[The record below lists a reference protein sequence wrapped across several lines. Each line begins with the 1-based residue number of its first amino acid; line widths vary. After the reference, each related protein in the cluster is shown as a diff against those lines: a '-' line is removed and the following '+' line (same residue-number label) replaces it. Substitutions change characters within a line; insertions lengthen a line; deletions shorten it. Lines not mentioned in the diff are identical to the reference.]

1 MAAEHDPAVKPG
13 RPLATK
19 PGQPREAP
27 SADPDQPE
35 LAHVIAAL
43 RRAMRRAARAAG
55 RDGELPR
62 GLSVAQLELLSALAD
77 QPGAR
82 PSQLARQLRLAPSSV
97 TTLVNGLRQ
106 AGLVTRTGGGQDR
119 RTATLLLTADGQDA
133 VASWQEVNER
143 ILHAAMHSLAPG
155 TAAAVEASLPALAEL
170 TAAVDAQ
177 ADDKLTAL
185 PTAPA
190 PVLDPE

>member
-1 MAAEHDPAVKPG
+1 MAEHHPAAKPG
-13 RPLATK
+13 HRLTTK
-19 PGQPREAP
+19 PEQRLAP

-77 QPGAR
+77 QPGGR

-106 AGLVTRTGGGQDR
+106 AELVTRTGGGDDR
-119 RTATLLLTADGQDA
+119 RTASLLLTADGEDA
-133 VASWQEVNER
+133 VVSWQDVNER
-143 ILHAAMHSLAPG
+143 ILDAAMHALAPG

-177 ADDKLTAL
+177 ADDKLAAL
-185 PTAPA
+185 PPA
-190 PVLDPE
+190 AATRLAQD